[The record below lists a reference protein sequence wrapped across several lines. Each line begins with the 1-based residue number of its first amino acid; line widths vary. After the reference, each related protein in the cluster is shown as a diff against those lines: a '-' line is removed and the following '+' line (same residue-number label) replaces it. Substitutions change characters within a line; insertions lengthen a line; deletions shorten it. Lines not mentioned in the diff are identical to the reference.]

1 MHKKQAMDIS
11 ALFNTDSQLFSWVI
25 LPLLIFLARI
35 SDQTIGTMRLI
46 FLSKGQKFLAPFLG
60 FFEVI
65 IWLLAVGQI
74 MKHLDNVL
82 AYVAYGGG
90 FAMGNYIGMV
100 IEEKLS
106 IGNVLIRIIPKKD
119 TKELINYLR
128 ENDFGVT
135 SVNAEGSKGKVDI
148 VFTIIKRKDIAH
160 VVSIINTFNPNAF
173 YTIEDVKA
181 INEGIFKHTRK
192 ATIFDN
198 FSFKLKKNK

>member
-1 MHKKQAMDIS
+1 MDLSLI
-11 ALFNTDSQLFSWVI
+11 FDTDSAIFAWVI

-35 SDQTIGTMRLI
+35 SDQTIGTLRLI

-65 IWLLAVGQI
+65 IWLIAVSQI

-82 AYVAYGGG
+82 AYIAYGGG

-119 TKELINYLR
+119 TSDLIAYLR
-128 ENDFGVT
+128 ESNYGVT
-135 SVNAEGSKGKVDI
+135 SVRAEGSKGEVDI
-148 VFTIIKRKDIAH
+148 VFTIIKRKDIEH
-160 VVSIINTFNPNAF
+160 VVAIINKFNPNAF

-198 FSFKLKKNK
+198 FSYHLKKNK